1 MTKYPKELK
10 DSIIAKMLPPHNISV
25 PLLAKETG
33 IPTGT
38 LYTWQHK
45 VRRRSVSTNSA
56 GNTPSNEERFTII
69 LETASLNEMELGEYC
84 RQKGIYPEDIKSWK
98 DTFIQDSSSTTKKSK
113 SQRQQEHQQSKTIQQ
128 LSSELRRKDKALAE
142 AAALLVLQKKFQ
154 ALWTES
160 EDEKLICSSAK
171 K

>member
-1 MTKYPKELK
+1 MTNYPKELK
-10 DSIIAKMLPPHNISV
+10 DSIIAKMLPPQNISV

-38 LYTWQHK
+38 LYSWQHK
-45 VRRRSVSTNSA
+45 ARGRSDSKTVA
-56 GNTPSNEERFTII
+56 GNTPSNKERFTII
-69 LETASLNEMELGEYC
+69 LETASLNEIELGEYC
-84 RQKGIYPEDIKSWK
+84 RQRGIYPEHIKNWK
-98 DTFIQDSSSTTKKSK
+98 DNFIHDSASSEKMSK
-113 SQRQQEHQQSKTIQQ
+113 TQRQQAQQQSKTIQQ
-128 LSSELRRKDKALAE
+128 LQSELRRKDKALAE

-160 EDEKLICSSAK
+160 EDEKPICRSAK